1 MLEELQK
8 QIIAIQIIQELIVDV
23 MDKNDIIERSEFEKL
38 LSERVTKLNK
48 ELDIL
53 NAKYKEEQKY
63 QNINWYGNTI
73 GEA

>member
-23 MDKNDIIERSEFEKL
+23 MDKNDIIERGEFEKL
-38 LSERVTKLNK
+38 LSERVKRLNK
-48 ELDIL
+48 ELEL
-53 NAKYKEEQKY
+53 LHSQSKEEQNYKM
-63 QNINWYGNTI
+63 NNWYGNTI

>member
-8 QIIAIQIIQELIVDV
+8 QIIAMQIIQELIVDV